1 LTLPPVEIR
10 QDLRS
15 HLDRREL
22 PNDRQCHFESELI
35 ELFVSKATTLG
46 GTQALFTEFQLVS
59 LAHSP
64 RFERRFRQN
73 DPEGIPDASQ
83 RHFHSLN
90 YNSL

>member
-1 LTLPPVEIR
+1 VEIR

-15 HLDRREL
+15 YLGRREL
-22 PNDRQCHFESELI
+22 PNNRQRHFESELI
-35 ELFVSKATTLG
+35 ELFVSEATTSG
-46 GTQALFTEFQLVS
+46 RTQALRAEHQLIA

-83 RHFHSLN
+83 RNFHG
-90 YNSL
+90 